1 MKVVIAVVGNRFTDI
16 ALIEGLCD
24 EVSLSIIK
32 ASISIGKIE
41 KTIRN
46 SLNRSDLSGGGIG
59 HSEPA
64 IERGSNIKDLS
75 IDSVIYKQ
83 IHFVVACI

>member
-1 MKVVIAVVGNRFTDI
+1 MKAVIAVVGNRFTDT

-41 KTIRN
+41 NTIRN

-59 HSEPA
+59 RSESA
-64 IERGSNIKDLS
+64 IERDRKMRNLS
-75 IDSVIYKQ
+75 IDSVTYKQ
-83 IHFVVACI
+83 IHSVVVCI